1 MALTAVRTSTAHLAL
16 RAVLHPVLT
25 RPLVILC
32 RRSSLP
38 LRALRRRLFSPL
50 LVDIGTVDT
59 RNCDPHLRTPHRRHP
74 SFARPTKCRR
84 SENGIIFARAHCQF
98 LAGSSTRG
106 SSFARAAGCVLARG
120 VRGECVR
127 AGLTCR
133 SPAMMSRAAAI
144 ALAALCIL
152 APGAPPSKPTAP
164 LSPQF

>member
-1 MALTAVRTSTAHLAL
+1 LHRARRRPCGQALHTLHHERYFTPCAHGPFVGGALFRFLPFVVDSSLRFSSASAPSIPGTAI
-16 RAVLHPVLT
+16 LT
-25 RPLVILC
+25 FGRHTVVILPSRAPQSAVDQKTGSFFC
-32 RRSSLP
+32 VCP
-38 LRALRRRLFSPL
+38 L
-50 LVDIGTVDT
+50 
-59 RNCDPHLRTPHRRHP
+59 
-74 SFARPTKCRR
+74 
-84 SENGIIFARAHCQF
+84 F
-98 LAGSSTRG
+98 LAGSSKRG

>member
-1 MALTAVRTSTAHLAL
+1 
-16 RAVLHPVLT
+16 
-25 RPLVILC
+25 
-32 RRSSLP
+32 
-38 LRALRRRLFSPL
+38 
-50 LVDIGTVDT
+50 
-59 RNCDPHLRTPHRRHP
+59 
-74 SFARPTKCRR
+74 
-84 SENGIIFARAHCQF
+84 
-98 LAGSSTRG
+98 
-106 SSFARAAGCVLARG
+106 LARG